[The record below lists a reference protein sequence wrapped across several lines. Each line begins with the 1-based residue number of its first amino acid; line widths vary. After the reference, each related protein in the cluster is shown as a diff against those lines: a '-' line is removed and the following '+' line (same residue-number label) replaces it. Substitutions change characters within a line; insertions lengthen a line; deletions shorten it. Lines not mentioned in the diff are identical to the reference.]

1 MRLALNVPS
10 PWVSAPSQGSQRV
23 ALLPGERQ
31 PLASLRYGPLILRP
45 DEPQAWIEASARRD
59 TPPGSRVR
67 LGQAAEIETE
77 TGWALHLVEAE
88 VSGPQGEPIE
98 SRLLAFYAFLEH
110 AAVAIVSIPD
120 RSHIAGLRDSLLAL
134 LRSARPDWRAEPVC
148 LAEAWDLQPQ
158 SASTSLQ
165 TSPAAAPP
173 HPARPDEPRD
183 PVEAMPPLPAETA
196 APLANAHPLLVNQDP
211 AAALA
216 ALDQAQAQAG
226 PSAATH
232 YLRGLALAALGRH
245 TEAIAAWQ
253 ATLQLQPTHRDATYR
268 LALSDLQRGDHAQAL
283 AGLQRALQLAP
294 NDLPCQQRLIQSLY
308 ALGRVDEGEAA
319 RERFRHSLQSS
330 RDPRARFI
338 EEYVFDQL
346 TGPGFVVQVS
356 ETVRPRD
363 PTFYALL
370 RFAAYD
376 SAGRPL
382 PASVVVETS
391 DHAKQAGTPFVLAVQ
406 TGAQLRVLGSAK
418 ILPPYAALTQ
428 KALELLSQALKPS
441 PPRPPSR

>member
-10 PWVSAPSQGSQRV
+10 PWVSAPSQGNQRV
-23 ALLPGERQ
+23 ALLPGEQQ

-88 VSGPQGEPIE
+88 VSGPQGEPVE

-120 RSHIAGLRDSLLAL
+120 RSHIAGLRDSLLAV

-158 SASTSLQ
+158 SASTSLP
-165 TSPAAAPP
+165 TSPAAPPP
-173 HPARPDEPRD
+173 HPAVPDQPQD
-183 PVEAMPPLPAETA
+183 PTATAPPLPAETA
-196 APLANAHPLLVNQDP
+196 APLADAHQPLANREP
-211 AAALA
+211 AAALL
-216 ALDQAQAQAG
+216 ALEQVQAQAG

-232 YLRGLALAALGRH
+232 YQRGLALSALGRPS
-245 TEAIAAWQ
+245 EAIAAWQ

-268 LALSDLQRGDHAQAL
+268 LALAHFQSGDYAQAL
-283 AGLQRALQLAP
+283 SGLQRALQLAP
-294 NDLPCQQRLIQSLY
+294 SDLLCQQRLIQSLY
-308 ALGRVDEGEAA
+308 ALGRPDEGEAA

-346 TGPGFVVQVS
+346 SGPGFVVQVS

-376 SAGRPL
+376 STGKPL
-382 PASVVVETS
+382 PASVVIETS
-391 DHAKQAGTPFVLAVQ
+391 DHAKQAGTPFVLALQ
-406 TGAQLRVLGSAK
+406 TGAQFRVLGSAK
-418 ILPPYAALTQ
+418 TLPPYAALTQ
-428 KALELLSQALKPS
+428 KALELLTQALKPS
-441 PPRPPSR
+441 PPSSAPR

>member
-1 MRLALNVPS
+1 MRLSLSVPS
-10 PWVSAPSQGSQRV
+10 PWVFAPSQGNQRV

-59 TPPGSRVR
+59 IPPGSRVW
-67 LGQAAEIETE
+67 LGPAAEIETE

-110 AAVAIVSIPD
+110 AAVALVSIPD
-120 RSHIAGLRDSLLAL
+120 RSHIAGLRDSLLVL

-148 LAEAWDLQPQ
+148 LAEAWDLQPPSDSTAGQ
-158 SASTSLQ
+158 ASP
-165 TSPAAAPP
+165 PAPPP
-173 HPARPDEPRD
+173 HPAAPDEPQD
-183 PVEAMPPLPAETA
+183 PTAAMPPFPAKTA
-196 APLANAHPLLVNQDP
+196 APLADAHQLLASQEP
-211 AAALA
+211 AAALL
-216 ALDQAQAQAG
+216 ALEQVQAQAG

-232 YLRGLALAALGRH
+232 YLRGLALSALGRH
-245 TEAIAAWQ
+245 LEAIAAWQ
-253 ATLQLQPTHRDATYR
+253 AAVQLQPTHRDATYR
-268 LALSDLQRGDHAQAL
+268 LALAHFQSADYAQAL

-294 NDLPCQQRLIQSLY
+294 SDLPCQKRLIQSLY
-308 ALGRVDEGEAA
+308 ALGRHGEGEAA
-319 RERFRHSLQSS
+319 RERFRHTLQSS

-338 EEYVFDQL
+338 EEYVFDHL

-382 PASVVVETS
+382 PASVIIETS
-391 DHAKQAGTPFVLAVQ
+391 DLAKQAGTPFVLAVQ
-406 TGAQLRVLGSAK
+406 TGAQFRVLGSAK
-418 ILPPYAALTQ
+418 TLPPYAALTQ
-428 KALELLSQALKPS
+428 KALELLTQALKPS
-441 PPRPPSR
+441 PPGTVAR